1 VTRALRPRAGTL
13 DLVSDED
20 DLLEAYERELAD
32 VDLDPIEPV
41 PRRHAR
47 GFWMVAGTI
56 ALGSVV
62 LLVEIFA
69 NRPLVNGISRVEH
82 DLTVARRSAE
92 RVYAQGGTF
101 EPADASA
108 LAAGDPGRTYVG
120 ADQPASSPGTV
131 SVLASA
137 DTWAAAS
144 PSQQGTCFYLKLT
157 VGHDPTYLVA
167 DGACTG
173 REALRADQ
181 PQW

>member
-1 VTRALRPRAGTL
+1 MP
-13 DLVSDED
+13 DED

-32 VDLDPIEPV
+32 VDVDPVEPF
-41 PRRHAR
+41 PRRHNR

-69 NRPLVNGISRVEH
+69 NRPIVNGISRAEH
-82 DLTVARRSAE
+82 DLTVARRNAE
-92 RVYAQGGTF
+92 RLYAQGGTF
-101 EPADASA
+101 ELANASGLSA
-108 LAAGDPGRTYVG
+108 VDPGRTYVG
-120 ADQPASSPGTV
+120 GDRSSSSPGTV
-131 SVLASA
+131 SVVATA

-144 PSQQGTCFYLKLT
+144 RSQQGTCFYVKLT
-157 VGHDPTYLVA
+157 NGEDPTYLVA

-173 REALRADQ
+173 QEALKADQ